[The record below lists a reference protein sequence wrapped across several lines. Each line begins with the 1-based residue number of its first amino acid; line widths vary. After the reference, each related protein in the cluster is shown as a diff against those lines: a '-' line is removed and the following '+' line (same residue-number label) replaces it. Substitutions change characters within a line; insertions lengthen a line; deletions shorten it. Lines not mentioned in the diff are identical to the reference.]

1 VPGKI
6 EQPEYRLLRWAWSGV
21 DWVFPP
27 ICAGCKRPGFYLC
40 TPCMVSVRH
49 IPEPICGRCGQGIEH
64 AGLCPACRVDPPAYI
79 ALRAWA
85 WYDGPIR
92 SAIHRL
98 KYEGDMA
105 MGEVLSQPLIQ
116 MLREFR
122 WPVDLVT
129 AVPVGVARR
138 AERGYNQAALLAWP
152 LATGCSLSY
161 QSRALVKRR
170 ETRTQVGLNRMERR
184 QNVEMAYQARREFVA
199 GKNILV
205 IDDVATSGATL
216 DACTKALL
224 DAGANQ
230 VFGLTL
236 ARAMFATMDDHTQ
249 MEVQYDSASGNLQP

>member
-1 VPGKI
+1 VPGII
-6 EQPEYRLLRWAWSGV
+6 EHPAYHLLRWAWSGV

-40 TPCMVSVRH
+40 DACLEAVRH
-49 IPEPICGRCGQGIEH
+49 ISAPICNCCGQGIDQ
-64 AGLCPACRVDPPAYI
+64 AGLCPACRNDPPAYI

-105 MGEVLSQPLIQ
+105 MGEVLSRPLIQ
-116 MLREFR
+116 MLRAFR
-122 WPVDLVT
+122 WPVNLVT
-129 AVPVGVARR
+129 AVPMGVARR

-152 LATGCSLSY
+152 VAYGCSLPY
-161 QSRALVKRR
+161 QSRALVKSR
-170 ETRTQVGLNRMERR
+170 ETRSQVGLNRQERR
-184 QNVEMAYQARREFVA
+184 QNVEMAYQARHELVT
-199 GKNILV
+199 GKNVLV

-236 ARAMFATMDDHTQ
+236 ARAMYATMDDHTQ

>member
-1 VPGKI
+1 
-6 EQPEYRLLRWAWSGV
+6 
-21 DWVFPP
+21 
-27 ICAGCKRPGFYLC
+27 
-40 TPCMVSVRH
+40 
-49 IPEPICGRCGQGIEH
+49 
-64 AGLCPACRVDPPAYI
+64 
-79 ALRAWA
+79 
-85 WYDGPIR
+85 
-92 SAIHRL
+92 
-98 KYEGDMA
+98 
-105 MGEVLSQPLIQ
+105 MGEVLSRPLIQ

-138 AERGYNQAALLAWP
+138 AERAYNQAALLAWP
-152 LATGCSLSY
+152 LANGCSLPY
-161 QSRALVKRR
+161 QSRALVKSR

-199 GKNILV
+199 GKNVLV

>member
-1 VPGKI
+1 
-6 EQPEYRLLRWAWSGV
+6 
-21 DWVFPP
+21 
-27 ICAGCKRPGFYLC
+27 
-40 TPCMVSVRH
+40 
-49 IPEPICGRCGQGIEH
+49 
-64 AGLCPACRVDPPAYI
+64 
-79 ALRAWA
+79 
-85 WYDGPIR
+85 
-92 SAIHRL
+92 
-98 KYEGDMA
+98 
-105 MGEVLSQPLIQ
+105 MGEVLSRPLIQ

-152 LATGCSLSY
+152 LANSCSLPY
-161 QSRALVKRR
+161 QSRALVKSR

-230 VFGLTL
+230 VFGLNSCPGK
-236 ARAMFATMDDHTQ
+236 
-249 MEVQYDSASGNLQP
+249 VCYDGRPYSNGGSI